1 MTNKDYS
8 SSVLT
13 LFCQTVASN
22 THINR
27 TPEALP
33 QFWGANLYSSI
44 VSPLRVASCH
54 LGISVAADENLFNLF
69 QRSATSG
76 SVLKALGSDAYL
88 ACVPGIKSL
97 YL

>member
-1 MTNKDYS
+1 MTNKDIS
-8 SSVLT
+8 SSALT

-22 THINR
+22 SYINL
-27 TPEALP
+27 TPEALA
-33 QFWGANLYSSI
+33 QFWGANLHSSI
-44 VSPLRVASCH
+44 VSPLRVTSCH
-54 LGISVAADENLFNLF
+54 LRISVAADETLFNLF
-69 QRSATSG
+69 QRSATSS